1 MSDVHFTSAVVRPR
15 ILLVDD
21 AELNREIFGGIL
33 TAADY
38 DVDLA
43 DDGESACAATWTK
56 PYDLVLMDIEMPGMN
71 GFEAAARI
79 RAREGV
85 MSGVKIAALT
95 ATAQPDAATYA
106 FWSGIDAFI
115 AKPIDPSLL
124 VSKVGDLVGA
134 AASNPNDWKPVW
146 RLGAFAKYT
155 ERLDDE
161 EAADYLCDFSALLDA
176 TEAGI
181 HAKRSDVGNL
191 SSSSVLHTV
200 HSLRNAS
207 TLFGFEEIA
216 GVCARYEAAA
226 GQADAR
232 CLDPNLLGAIERA
245 RYAIDVFRRERH
257 ATPVSDWWGRTRVNV
272 QNLFR
277 GVMPT

>member
-1 MSDVHFTSAVVRPR
+1 MSDVHITSAVVRPR

-95 ATAQPDAATYA
+95 ATAQPDAETYA

-134 AASNPNDWKPVW
+134 AASNASDWKPVW

-155 ERLDDE
+155 ERLDEE

-176 TEAGI
+176 TETGI
-181 HAKRSDVGNL
+181 HAK
-191 SSSSVLHTV
+191 
-200 HSLRNAS
+200 
-207 TLFGFEEIA
+207 
-216 GVCARYEAAA
+216 
-226 GQADAR
+226 
-232 CLDPNLLGAIERA
+232 RA
-245 RYAIDVFRRERH
+245 RYAIDVSRRERH

-277 GVMPT
+277 AFGCWKFEFVERPAHGP